1 MDTTLHL
8 SSTLRAW
15 STLLGDHPAIDPA
28 LPGRELWPVTAEDGR
43 RYVLKRLGPWRN
55 LPVADQARV
64 LAHLTRTAVRVAE
77 FLVTEEASM
86 FAGAPEDSFVLM
98 PHLPHD
104 DIAAAQALPVEELVG
119 RSVAALHQSLAA
131 HPWDA
136 HSYRERIAEGLADL
150 HVPEDVRD
158 GFDARRDEVLARI
171 APLPLQLVHGDLTPD
186 NVLVSRADGTV
197 SFIDLDHLPLAPR
210 VFDLA
215 KYLSRRLRRL
225 PLPAAARN
233 VERFVAGYHRASPLA
248 AEEIGALLAMI
259 LAMNLLEASWTARIL
274 SGQLERR
281 LLPEQ
286 RAELGPILASLRR
299 QLHDDGF
306 LVEAVAAGVK
316 GRASD

>member
-1 MDTTLHL
+1 MDDTDTPT
-8 SSTLRAW
+8 STLRAW
-15 STLLGDHPAIDPA
+15 SSLLGDRPRIDPA
-28 LPGRELWPVTAEDGR
+28 APGRELWPVTAEDGR
-43 RYVLKRLGPWRN
+43 RCVLKRPGPWRN

-64 LAHLTRTAVRVAE
+64 LAHLTRTGVRVAD
-77 FLVTEEASM
+77 FLVTEEAAV
-86 FAGAPEDSFVLM
+86 FAGASEDSFVLM

-104 DIAAAQALPVEELVG
+104 DLAPAQALPSEELVG
-119 RSVAALHQSLAA
+119 RSIAALHEGLAA
-131 HPWDA
+131 YAWDP
-136 HSYRERIAEGLADL
+136 HSYRERIAEGLAELD
-150 HVPEDVRD
+150 VPEDVRD

-186 NVLVSRADGTV
+186 NVLVSRAEGTV

-225 PLPAAARN
+225 PLSAAVQN

-248 AEEIGALLAMI
+248 AEGIDALPAMI

-274 SGQLERR
+274 SGALERR

-286 RAELGPILASLRR
+286 KAELDPTLAIVRR

-306 LVEAVAAGVK
+306 LVEAVAAGID
-316 GRASD
+316 GR

>member
-1 MDTTLHL
+1 MDTSLHL

-15 STLLGDHPAIDPA
+15 STLLGDHPRINPA

-43 RYVLKRLGPWRN
+43 RYVLKRLGSWRN

-64 LAHLTRTAVRVAE
+64 LAHLTRTGVQVAE
-77 FLVTEEASM
+77 FLVTDEAAM

-104 DIAAAQALPVEELVG
+104 DLAPAQALPVEELVG
-119 RSVAALHQSLAA
+119 RSVAALHESLAA
-131 HPWDA
+131 YPWDA
-136 HSYRERIAEGLADL
+136 HSYRERIVEGLSEL

-158 GFDARRDEVLARI
+158 EFRARRDEVLARI
-171 APLPLQLVHGDLTPD
+171 ASLPLQLVHGDLTPD
-186 NVLVSRADGTV
+186 NVLVSRAEGTV

-210 VFDLA
+210 VWDLA

-225 PLPAAARN
+225 PPSTAAQN
-233 VERFVAGYHRASPLA
+233 VERFVASYHRASPLA
-248 AEEIGALLAMI
+248 AEEIHALPAMI

-274 SGQLERR
+274 SGALERR

-286 RAELGPILASLRR
+286 QAELDPTLAVVRR
-299 QLHDDGF
+299 QLHGDRF
-306 LVEAVAAGVK
+306 LVEAVAAGID
-316 GRASD
+316 GR

>member
-1 MDTTLHL
+1 MHTPPPH

-15 STLLGDHPAIDPA
+15 STLLGDHPDISSP

-43 RYVLKRLGPWRN
+43 RYVLKRLGTWRN

-64 LAHLTRTAVRVAE
+64 LAHLSRAGVRVAE
-77 FLVTEEASM
+77 FLVTEEAAM

-98 PHLPHD
+98 QHLPHD
-104 DIAAAQALPVEELVG
+104 DIAPAQALPVEELVG
-119 RSVAALHQSLAA
+119 RSVAALHRALAA
-131 HPWDA
+131 YPWDA
-136 HSYRERIAEGLADL
+136 HSYRERIAEGLSEL
-150 HVPEDVRD
+150 HVPKDVRD

-186 NVLVSRADGTV
+186 NVLVSRADWTA

-225 PLPAAARN
+225 PLPAATQN
-233 VERFVAGYHRASPLA
+233 VERFVAGYHRASPLT
-248 AEEIGALLAMI
+248 AEEIDALPAMI

-281 LLPEQ
+281 LLPDQ
-286 RAELGPILASLRR
+286 QAELEPTLALLRR
-299 QLHDDGF
+299 QLHEDEF
-306 LVEAVAAGVK
+306 LVEAVEAGV
-316 GRASD
+316 GSR